1 MKVAIFVI
9 TLFALTAFAQEEQ
22 YQRDVEYFGL
32 PSFSQIKNS
41 ASHIGSSGLRGA
53 ATVAI
58 GISRGTDD
66 ETEDLNLL
74 DRQQVANGFNKAG
87 KVAGIV
93 SKVTGAVSKVAGKVS
108 SGLNWIGN
116 KIGNKNGNKNG
127 GKELEVVVAEAN
139 LY

>member
-9 TLFALTAFAQEEQ
+9 ALFALTAFAQEE
-22 YQRDVEYFGL
+22 GL

-116 KIGNKNGNKNG
+116 KIGNKNG
-127 GKELEVVVAEAN
+127 GKEFEVVVAEAN